1 MGIIHGDMAA
11 ALPGAGGSGRRD
23 GCGKQRQIAMGDR
36 CRGCKSVGSCTP
48 PEKGQFVAFK

>member
-1 MGIIHGDMAA
+1 MRIIHGDMAA